1 MYRKLAYCPEV
12 KEKLEPK
19 PKQFHFSDASLARAV
34 YFACLLAVLTGITAE
49 AIIKR
54 NPNSTLGLV
63 LWCISFGTILLITL
77 FSVIFVMGIP
87 SLGTP
92 GSTSQ

>member
-1 MYRKLAYCPEV
+1 
-12 KEKLEPK
+12 
-19 PKQFHFSDASLARAV
+19 
-34 YFACLLAVLTGITAE
+34 
-49 AIIKR
+49 
-54 NPNSTLGLV
+54 LGLV